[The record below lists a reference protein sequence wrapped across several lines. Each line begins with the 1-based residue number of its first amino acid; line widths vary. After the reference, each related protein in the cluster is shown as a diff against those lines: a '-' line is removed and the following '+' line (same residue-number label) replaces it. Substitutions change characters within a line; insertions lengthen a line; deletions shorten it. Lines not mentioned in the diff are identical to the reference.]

1 MLFCAKFTRQNQQP
15 GATIRPVHPD
25 PKTISKLRSTLAF
38 ALTLWC
44 AGAGCMIVS
53 YARAGAMNNA
63 DVPAS
68 QSSGQSLGDAPASMG
83 SHACCKARH
92 SSARGHARVAASRT
106 ASTSLSGF
114 EQAALPGEPV
124 SSGATSCCPL
134 TSGSFV
140 NQSRSQS
147 DDDKVLALSHIDS
160 LSFALMNSQTP
171 FRAIPLRLFNQERS
185 YLTGCAFLI

>member
-1 MLFCAKFTRQNQQP
+1 MLSWAEFTRQSRHL
-15 GATIRPVHPD
+15 GATIRPVHAG

-63 DVPAS
+63 DLPAS
-68 QSSGQSLGDAPASMG
+68 QSSGQSLGDASASMG

-114 EQAALPGEPV
+114 EQAALPEPV

-140 NQSRSQS
+140 NQSGSQS

-160 LSFALMNSQTP
+160 LSFALTNSQTP